1 MQLASLMRYMI
12 YESNAP
18 TVLLKRELEY
28 LQDYVSLQQLRYKQ
42 RPVADLK
49 IEGET
54 EACHIAPLLFIHLL
68 ENAYKHSPAQ
78 LAPGDLK
85 VRVEVTEDTLTFSVQ
100 NPVGKNPVHTLDE
113 PGGIGLPNV
122 RKRLALLYPGQ
133 HTLEIHSPGETFSIV
148 LKIHSFQIQPHERK
162 AHLLYH

>member
-1 MQLASLMRYMI
+1 M
-12 YESNAP
+12 
-18 TVLLKRELEY
+18 V
-28 LQDYVSLQQLRYKQ
+28 
-42 RPVADLK
+42 DLK

-68 ENAYKHSPAQ
+68 ENAYKHSPAR
-78 LAPGDLK
+78 LNPGDMK
-85 VRVEVTEDTLTFSVQ
+85 VRVEVTEDILTFSVQ
-100 NPVGKNPVHTLDE
+100 NPVGKNPANTLDE

-133 HTLEIHSPGETFSIV
+133 HTLEIHNTDETFAIV
-148 LKIHSFQIQPHERK
+148 LKIHGLQLQPHERK